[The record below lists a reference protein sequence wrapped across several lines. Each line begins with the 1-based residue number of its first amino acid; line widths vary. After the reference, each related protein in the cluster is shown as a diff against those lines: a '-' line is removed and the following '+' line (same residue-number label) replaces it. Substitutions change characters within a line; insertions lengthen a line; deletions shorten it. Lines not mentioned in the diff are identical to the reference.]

1 MAPLAALVLLEAC
14 GAFPRLIVLQ
24 DPLSPAEH
32 LALGAAYEAQ
42 GKIELARAEYETALR
57 AGEAAGPLLGLGNLA
72 VAEGRPEQAE
82 AYYRRALRHDPENPL
97 LRNNLAWTLLLQ
109 GRAPEEAE
117 ALAREALAADVRL
130 APYVQDTLAL
140 LAKRRGDL
148 AGARGLL
155 EAALAAA
162 PEAEVSLR
170 RQLYVHLATV
180 LRETGEAEAA
190 AAAEEAAGRLAPPAR
205 P

>member
-1 MAPLAALVLLEAC
+1 M
-14 GAFPRLIVLQ
+14 
-24 DPLSPAEH
+24 
-32 LALGAAYEAQ
+32 
-42 GKIELARAEYETALR
+42 
-57 AGEAAGPLLGLGNLA
+57 
-72 VAEGRPEQAE
+72 AEGRPDQAE
-82 AYYRRALRHDPENPL
+82 VYYRRALRHDPEHAL

-109 GRAPEEAE
+109 GRAPEEVE
-117 ALAREALAADVRL
+117 ALAKEAFARDARL
-130 APYVQDTLAL
+130 APYVRDTLAL

-155 EAALAAA
+155 EAALEAA

-180 LRETGEAEAA
+180 LREAGEAEAA
-190 AAAEEAAGRLAPPAR
+190 AAAEEAAGRLGSPGR